1 VKTDPGSPADGETH
15 PHGYKVTATQPLYS
29 GGQVLN
35 GVRVAEAKVRSERE
49 NLRIVEMQVLL
60 SAATAYMNVVRDRSL
75 LRLQENNV
83 KVLAETLR
91 STQERFNVGEVT
103 RTDVAQAQA
112 SLEASKAQLETAKA
126 NLKNDAA
133 TYEQVITHPPG
144 ALTEPRPLDSLVP
157 RSLSEGLRTGEQENP
172 NVIIALYNEE
182 SARYAV
188 DQLRGQLLPQISL
201 QGSYQQRFDPSRTT
215 ESQETVLVQ
224 GLLTVPLYAAGG
236 LDAQIRAA
244 KHNHVS
250 TLQKIEQSRLLVQA
264 NVQQAWANLMSA
276 RASVLSNQ
284 VQVQAAQTALTGV
297 RAEERAGQRTLLDV
311 LNAEQALLTAQSQ
324 LVTTRAALVVSTYA
338 LLQAVGRLSPDT
350 LGLGVL
356 VYDAE
361 AHYHEVRHKAWGT
374 TITPVGGRLG
384 PVEEAA
390 QVLAPIGALS
400 SERGVSASPPG
411 WAATIRH
418 GGD

>member
-1 VKTDPGSPADGETH
+1 MRHRSSFRRLTDHWVVAAAVVLGVVAIVTPAQAESIMEALKSAYLANPQIDAERATLRATDEGVPQARAGYRPTVTGTADAGVQSVKTDPGSPADGETH

-172 NVIIALYNEE
+172 NVIIAQVE
-182 SARYAV
+182 SS
-188 DQLRGQLLPQISL
+188 G
-201 QGSYQQRFDPSRTT
+201 T
-215 ESQETVLVQ
+215 
-224 GLLTVPLYAAGG
+224 AAI
-236 LDAQIRAA
+236 A
-244 KHNHVS
+244 
-250 TLQKIEQSRLLVQA
+250 TL
-264 NVQQAWANLMSA
+264 
-276 RASVLSNQ
+276 
-284 VQVQAAQTALTGV
+284 ALIAMLG
-297 RAEERAGQRTLLDV
+297 
-311 LNAEQALLTAQSQ
+311 
-324 LVTTRAALVVSTYA
+324 VVSN
-338 LLQAVGRLSPDT
+338 P
-350 LGLGVL
+350 
-356 VYDAE
+356 
-361 AHYHEVRHKAWGT
+361 
-374 TITPVGGRLG
+374 
-384 PVEEAA
+384 
-390 QVLAPIGALS
+390 
-400 SERGVSASPPG
+400 
-411 WAATIRH
+411 
-418 GGD
+418 